1 MAQASEFREP
11 ILHVDMD
18 AFFVE
23 VERLDDANLIDKP
36 VVVGGTGRRSVVAAA
51 SYEAR
56 VFGVR
61 SAMPMVK
68 ARRLCPELVIVAP
81 DHSKYSEVSSNV
93 FSIFR
98 SYTPMVEG
106 LSVDEAFL
114 DVSGLRMHYSSPA
127 DVAVAVRRSIRDD
140 LGLPASVGV
149 ATTKFMAKLASE
161 SAKPDG
167 IRQVEAGRELDFLHP
182 LPVRALW
189 GVGQSTHAA
198 LEQLGIETIGDL
210 AAVPEPALRSRV
222 GDSVGVH
229 LHELADGRDPRPVQP
244 DSETKSISAE
254 QTYESDLV
262 GVERL
267 EIEILRHSDKVA
279 GRARRA
285 GLWGK
290 TTHLKVRFADFKT
303 ITRSETLPAATNVA
317 RDIYRSSLRLLERAS
332 VGSRPVRLL
341 GVGLSSLTSD
351 AQPRQLAVDR
361 PAKWDELSDAVAGVQ
376 DRFGS
381 DSLGPARLADV
392 RAPRPRPFDGNDR

>member
-1 MAQASEFREP
+1 
-11 ILHVDMD
+11 MD

-23 VERLDDANLIDKP
+23 VERLDDSTLIGKP
-36 VVVGGTGRRSVVAAA
+36 VVVGGTGVRSVVAAA

-61 SAMPMVK
+61 SAMPMTR
-68 ARRLCPELVIVAP
+68 ARRLCPDLVIVPP
-81 DHSKYSEVSSNV
+81 DHNKYSSVSTRV

-98 SYTPMVEG
+98 SYTPTVEG

-114 DVSGLRMHYSSPA
+114 DVSGLRMHFGSAA
-127 DVAVAVRRSIRDD
+127 DVAVAVRRSVRDD
-140 LGLPASVGV
+140 LDLPASVGV

-161 SAKPDG
+161 HAKPDG
-167 IRQVEAGRELDFLHP
+167 IHLVKAGGELDFLHP

-198 LEQLGIETIGDL
+198 LEQLGVETIGDL

-229 LHELADGRDPRPVQP
+229 LHELANGRDPRPVLS
-244 DSETKSISAE
+244 DSETKSISVE
-254 QTYESDLV
+254 QTYEADLV

-267 EIEILRHSDKVA
+267 EIELLRHSEKVA

-285 GLWGK
+285 GLWGR

-303 ITRSETLPAATNVA
+303 ITRSETLPAQTNVA
-317 RDIYRSSLRLLERAS
+317 RDIYRASLRLLERAS

-341 GVGLSSLTSD
+341 GVGLSSLMSE

-361 PAKWDELSDAVAGVQ
+361 PAKWDELSEAIAVAQ

-381 DSLGPARLADV
+381 DAVGPATLADG
-392 RAPRPRPFDGNDR
+392 RPKKRPRPRDDDAH